1 MKWTPTPRQGVAL
14 MVLTAFLWSSGG
26 LLIKVVPWN
35 PVVISGLRSA
45 VAAGLI
51 WLNLRLMGCRL
62 LWNRKIFLP
71 ALSLAMTLDFF
82 VVANKLTTS
91 ANAIVLQ
98 STSPIWVLLLGVIFF
113 RQKLTRLDT
122 VTVLFT
128 AAGIS
133 LFFVEQLSGG
143 GMWGNLIGLGSG
155 LWFGLFFTT
164 NGRLPDNDHVMSALF
179 WAQIIAAATA
189 LPFLFTDPPALT
201 PLSVGALVAMGI
213 FQLGLPYIT
222 YGLASRVC
230 PPLTC
235 SLLSL
240 IEPLLNPVWVFLAIG
255 ERPGALALAGAA
267 VVIISITTRSVLIA
281 RSARPSHVPS

>member
-1 MKWTPTPRQGVAL
+1 

-45 VAAGLI
+45 VAAVL
-51 WLNLRLMGCRL
+51 LYANLRLMGCRL
-62 LWNRKIFLP
+62 LWNRRIFLP

-82 VVANKLTTS
+82 VAANKLTTS

-98 STSPIWVLLLGVIFF
+98 STSPIWVLLLGVLVF
-113 RQKLTRLDT
+113 RQKLTRLDGI
-122 VTVLFT
+122 TVLFT
-128 AAGIS
+128 AGGIS

-143 GMWGNLIGLGSG
+143 GLLGNLMGLISG
-155 LWFGLFFTT
+155 IWFGLFFST

-179 WAQIIAAATA
+179 WAQVLAAATA
-189 LPFLFTDPPALT
+189 LPFLFADPPTLT
-201 PLSVGALVAMGI
+201 PLSVGALLAMGV

-222 YGLASRVC
+222 YGLASQVC

-255 ERPGALALAGAA
+255 ERPGALALVGAA
-267 VVIISITTRSVLIA
+267 VVIASITTRSVLMA
-281 RSARPSHVPS
+281 RAAWREDCPT